1 MRDALPDA
9 HLVALVRDPVARF
22 RSELAMEAC
31 KRSADVRDPRFFD
44 RLGFH
49 RPGGMRRFLERAEL
63 RGLNE
68 SAEPGASARER
79 ETPEKLALFRGLYS
93 AHLRRF
99 LAVRNPPAPARACA
113 PQRVRIG
120 AALIIR
126 NALTASAARTVPPAV
141 TGVPARAA
149 ARAARG
155 TAIRGSTQ
163 GDRRPTARDGRAD
176 IRASQYGK
184 QRGLP
189 PAVDVQ
195 REPAAQRGGR
205 TTAPKLLRI
214 AELDA
219 GDVLPIARVKMTPI
233 SKRGT

>member
-9 HLVALVRDPVARF
+9 HLVALVRDPVSRF

-99 LAVRNPPAPARACA
+99 LAVRNPPAPPRARARRSGFESA
-113 PQRVRIG
+113 PR
-120 AALIIR
+120 
-126 NALTASAARTVPPAV
+126 SSS
-141 TGVPARAA
+141 
-149 ARAARG
+149 G
-155 TAIRGSTQ
+155 T
-163 GDRRPTARDGRAD
+163 P
-176 IRASQYGK
+176 
-184 QRGLP
+184 
-189 PAVDVQ
+189 
-195 REPAAQRGGR
+195 
-205 TTAPKLLRI
+205 
-214 AELDA
+214 
-219 GDVLPIARVKMTPI
+219 
-233 SKRGT
+233 